1 MGAKRCTPHKCAPW
15 VDGQK
20 KLLTAVS
27 YNIHQCI
34 GTDGKRDPQR
44 IAAVIQDTKADIIG
58 LQEVDFNPAGEKRS
72 HQLDYLAEV
81 TGMKAVAGPTIRRAD
96 TEFGNALLTCRDITH
111 VRFHDL
117 TVVRRQPRGVIDAEI
132 ACEGKTIRVLVTHF
146 GLALNERRRQA
157 QSLIRILRQ
166 PRANAAL
173 TLVIGDINE
182 WRPRGFALYSLDS
195 HMGKAPSRRTFPSFF
210 PVFALDRIWVKPRSA
225 LLHVKIANHGPA
237 RTASDHLPVLA
248 TVNLSI
254 PSRPSPG
261 ARE

>member
-1 MGAKRCTPHKCAPW
+1 
-15 VDGQK
+15 
-20 KLLTAVS
+20 LLTAVS
-27 YNIHQCI
+27 YNIHQCV
-34 GTDGKRDPQR
+34 GTDGKRDPHR
-44 IAAVIQDTKADIIG
+44 IARVIQDTKADIIG
-58 LQEVDFNPAGEKRS
+58 LQEVDFNPGEKKS
-72 HQLDYLAEV
+72 HQLDYLAEA
-81 TGMKAVAGPTIRRAD
+81 TGMRAVAGPTIRRAD
-96 TEFGNALLTCRDITH
+96 IEFGNALLSCREIIA

-132 ACEGKTIRVLVTHF
+132 VCDGKIIRVLVTHF

-157 QSLIRILRQ
+157 QSLVRILRQ
-166 PRANAAL
+166 PKANYAL

-225 LLHVKIANHGPA
+225 LLQVKIANHGLA